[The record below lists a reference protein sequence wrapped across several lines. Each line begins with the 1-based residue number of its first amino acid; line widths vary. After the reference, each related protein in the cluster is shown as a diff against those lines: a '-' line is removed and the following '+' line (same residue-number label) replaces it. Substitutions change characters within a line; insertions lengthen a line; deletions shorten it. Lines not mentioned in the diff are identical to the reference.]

1 MELYKKF
8 YPKNITIDYKSNL
21 FQSLNKINKNGYG
34 IIFVCNKKLLMGV
47 VSDGD
52 IRRFLLK
59 NNQINLKK
67 ILINKI
73 IKRNFYFH
81 YDNKVSNKKFK
92 PYLKIIPIINKKKH
106 LLGFV
111 KNIDSFIP
119 IYQPYLLGNEK
130 KYINNAFNDKW
141 ISSSGEYVYKFEKK
155 FQKFIGSKNALTVN
169 NGTSALHLAYLSLDI
184 KPGDEVILPAFTFGS
199 PINVLIQMNVKPI
212 FVDINYK
219 TLCIDEELI
228 ERFITKKTKAIVIV
242 HLYGNTCNI
251 NKVLYLAKKYNLKVV
266 EDCAEAFGTY
276 YNKKHVGNF
285 GDVGTFSFFGNKT
298 ISTGEGGMVV
308 FNNSAIFKK
317 AILLKNHGMKKSK
330 NYFHIVP
337 GYNFRMTNIQA
348 AIGYAQLEK
357 AKDILNK
364 KKIVSNFYKNY
375 FSSSRYFDFPEEL
388 KNTTNSYWLFVL
400 IIKNKK
406 NRDSLIKYLSN
417 KGVDIR
423 RAFYSATEIPIF
435 SRYIKNKKLYPISDM
450 ISNQGVCLPSY
461 PGLNIKQLEKIVSL
475 INFFMTK

>member
-1 MELYKKF
+1 
-8 YPKNITIDYKSNL
+8 
-21 FQSLNKINKNGYG
+21 
-34 IIFVCNKKLLMGV
+34 
-47 VSDGD
+47 
-52 IRRFLLK
+52 
-59 NNQINLKK
+59 
-67 ILINKI
+67 
-73 IKRNFYFH
+73 
-81 YDNKVSNKKFK
+81 
-92 PYLKIIPIINKKKH
+92 
-106 LLGFV
+106 
-111 KNIDSFIP
+111 
-119 IYQPYLLGNEK
+119 
-130 KYINNAFNDKW
+130 
-141 ISSSGEYVYKFEKK
+141 
-155 FQKFIGSKNALTVN
+155 
-169 NGTSALHLAYLSLDI
+169 
-184 KPGDEVILPAFTFGS
+184 
-199 PINVLIQMNVKPI
+199 
-212 FVDINYK
+212 
-219 TLCIDEELI
+219 
-228 ERFITKKTKAIVIV
+228 
-242 HLYGNTCNI
+242 
-251 NKVLYLAKKYNLKVV
+251 
-266 EDCAEAFGTY
+266 
-276 YNKKHVGNF
+276 
-285 GDVGTFSFFGNKT
+285 
-298 ISTGEGGMVV
+298 
-308 FNNSAIFKK
+308 
-317 AILLKNHGMKKSK
+317 MKKSK